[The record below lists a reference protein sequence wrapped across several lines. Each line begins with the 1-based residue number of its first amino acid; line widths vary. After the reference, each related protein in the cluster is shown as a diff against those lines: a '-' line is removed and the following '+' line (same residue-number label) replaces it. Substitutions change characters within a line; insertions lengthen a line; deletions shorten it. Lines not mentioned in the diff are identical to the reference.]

1 MFNQELTAQIQQDL
15 NDARMLLE
23 KSGGQDERKKYRK
36 AAEIILLKTLHFDP
50 ENEKA
55 RALLQY
61 ARSAPAEQ
69 AREDVAFVVAPT
81 QIATPKPSIKNE
93 KKKSRSKVP
102 FALIAMVA
110 LGGGVLRIAQ
120 SQRVTP
126 TTLAAPPVQSERDH
140 QLERDHQSDFK
151 PARLE
156 TPRPAKQ
163 IVEASSLAANPRP
176 RATNQ
181 VLVTVSAPPPIP
193 ISTAMG
199 KLAVSSPIPAEIYA
213 GDRWVGSTPT
223 TLQLPVGTQ
232 TLEYRHQDLRT
243 VITHEIK
250 PDETVAASIAFQ
262 ITVPINAKPWAQ
274 VYLEGQQRR
283 PLGQTPLSG
292 ATVPVGGVLVFE
304 NPNFTPKTYRITE
317 KDKTIQVNFP

>member
-69 AREDVAFVVAPT
+69 AREDVAFVVPPT
-81 QIATPKPSIKNE
+81 QIAMPKPSIKKE

-126 TTLAAPPVQSERDH
+126 NTLAAPPVE
-140 QLERDHQSDFK
+140 LERDHPSNFK

-163 IVEASSLAANPRP
+163 IVEVSSRAADPQP

-181 VLVTVSAPPPIP
+181 VLVTAPAPPPIP

-199 KLAVSSPIPAEIYA
+199 KLAVSSPIA
-213 GDRWVGSTPT
+213 
-223 TLQLPVGTQ
+223 
-232 TLEYRHQDLRT
+232 
-243 VITHEIK
+243 
-250 PDETVAASIAFQ
+250 
-262 ITVPINAKPWAQ
+262 
-274 VYLEGQQRR
+274 
-283 PLGQTPLSG
+283 
-292 ATVPVGGVLVFE
+292 
-304 NPNFTPKTYRITE
+304 
-317 KDKTIQVNFP
+317 